1 MELTER
7 RRLHVWGARG
17 LREMVELFSLAKG
30 LWAQGFEF
38 LIELRPITR
47 TLAQNALMW
56 SILTDLSQQTKWA
69 VDGEMVTLDPEE
81 VKDILTAGLRKHQRM
96 ARGIDGGLVIL
107 GMRTSRMTKAQMSD
121 LIELA
126 YAVGAERG
134 VRWRRTSLGRDV
146 PDEVID
152 AETGGITTVAP
163 VALPRQRKAIAA

>member
-17 LREMVELFSLAKG
+17 LREMVELFSQAKAF
-30 LWAQGFEF
+30 WAQGIEF
-38 LIELRPITR
+38 LVEIRPITR

-69 VDGEMVTLDPEE
+69 VDGEMVALDPEE

-152 AETGGITTVAP
+152 AETGEITTAAP
-163 VALPRQRKAIAA
+163 ALPRQQKAIAA